1 MKKTFLKSIFLFV
14 ILHFTFYILH
24 SDVSAASFSSYY
36 KTTYEFDTGGNSF
49 ITQEISLV
57 NESSDLF
64 VSEYT
69 LSLNGSQID
78 KIQAYDGIGPLEI
91 AKTVKDDTT
100 LIKLNFN
107 EKVAGKGKI
116 LSFILKYQTKDL
128 AQKRGNLW
136 EISIPKLGKSSD
148 INTYLVVL
156 KVPLSF
162 GKPTFINPK
171 PDLEEKTADHYEIS
185 FNKEKLT
192 AIGVLATFGKW
203 QTFDFSLDYE
213 LENVNP
219 TAAVGKIALP
229 PDTVYQDVY
238 YDSFLPLPENVEIDE
253 NGNWIAIYNVP
264 ANKKL
269 EIRAQGHAN
278 IFASAKKDFPQ
289 QKENLDL
296 FLNENRFWEISDEK
310 IRNVSKSLKTPK
322 EIYDFVV
329 KTLSYDK
336 SLIGDTVARKGAA
349 AALKNPK
356 NCLCSEFTDLFIA
369 LCRAAGIPSRELEGF
384 AYSDNPKLASLT
396 NQDLL
401 HSWPEYFDGEKGY
414 WVPVDPTFG
423 NTSGLDYF
431 DNFDMNHFVFAIHGS
446 DSLLPYPAGSYK
458 EDSLKKQVTVSL
470 GKDFSTDKLPNF
482 SIWKINPQKLF
493 SLKSSPINIKI
504 KNNSGY
510 ALYRNKFFLDKH
522 PYFPYEFYFE
532 VFPPFSTAELKTVI
546 KPKENFFDY
555 SLISLLS
562 TENQKIQFEQ
572 KVISLGL
579 RAGILTGIFISALI
593 IMILRSK

>member
-1 MKKTFLKSIFLFV
+1 MKKIVLLFLFLV
-14 ILHFTFYILH
+14 LSFKFLVNP
-24 SDVSAASFSSYY
+24 VSAASFSSYY

-49 ITQEISLV
+49 ITQEISLI
-57 NESSDLF
+57 NESPDLF

-69 LSLNGSQID
+69 LSLSGSQID
-78 KIQAYDGIGPLEI
+78 KIQAYDGIGPLEVV
-91 AKTVKDDTT
+91 KTVKDDTT

-148 INTYLVVL
+148 INAYLVVL

-213 LENVNP
+213 LKNESP

-229 PDTVYQDVY
+229 PDTAYQDVY
-238 YDSFLPLPENVEIDE
+238 YDSLLPLPENVEIDE
-253 NGNWIAIYNVP
+253 NGNWIAVYNVP

-269 EIRAQGHAN
+269 EIKAQGHAN

-296 FLNENRFWEISDEK
+296 FLKEDRFWEISDEK
-310 IRNVSKSLKTPK
+310 IRDVSKSLKTPR

-336 SLIGDTVARKGAA
+336 SLIGSTVVRKGAA

-401 HSWPEYFDGEKGY
+401 HSWPEYFDSEKGY
-414 WVPVDPTFG
+414 WVLVDPTFE

-458 EDSLKKQVTVSL
+458 EDSSKKQITVSF
-470 GKDFSTDKLPNF
+470 GNDFSIDKLPDF
-482 SIWKINPQKLF
+482 SIQKINPQKLF
-493 SLKSSPINIKI
+493 SLKASPINIKI

-510 ALYRNKFFLDKH
+510 ALYRQKFLLDKH

-532 VFPPFSTAELKTVI
+532 VFPPYSTGELKTVI
-546 KPKENFFDY
+546 RPKENFFDY
-555 SLISLLS
+555 SLVSLLS
-562 TENQKIQFEQ
+562 TDNQKIQFEQ

-579 RAGILTGIFISALI
+579 RAGILTGIFVSALI